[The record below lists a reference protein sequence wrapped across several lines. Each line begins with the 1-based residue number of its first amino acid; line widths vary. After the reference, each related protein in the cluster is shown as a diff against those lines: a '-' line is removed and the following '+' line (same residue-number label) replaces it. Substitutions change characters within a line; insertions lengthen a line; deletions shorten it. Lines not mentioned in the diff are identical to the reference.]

1 MKNKKIK
8 ICFFSPASY
17 PFFVKD
23 SKAIHGGAE
32 FQMYLWAKE
41 IAKNTNCSVSFIV
54 GDYGQKEK
62 YKPFKSIK
70 LIKAFKL
77 KVFEN
82 IFSKLLKSAHLIFLF
97 LKIKPDIIVTTNASS
112 IVGVTAFY
120 TQLFGKQYI
129 YRSSSII
136 DVNNAWIVNH
146 KFMGKIY
153 RWGLEHTNLVIVQS
167 KEHKSLLLK
176 NHRIKNIK
184 ILKNAYPVKKY
195 STEIKKHILWVSRFV
210 EMKNPHFFLDIAT
223 QIPDEQF
230 IMICP
235 YNLSDYKKW
244 KLLKNKAEKIPNLIF
259 IEKIPFHEIQA
270 YFNNAKIF
278 INTSDFEGF
287 PNTFLQAAQAK
298 TPIVSLNVNPDNFL
312 NEYNCGIFCKNDFN
326 LLIKETKKLLQN
338 PNEQILKG
346 ENAYR
351 YLKENHDINKIRK
364 RLEEIIYDL
373 IGKNVF

>member
-1 MKNKKIK
+1 VKNKKIK

-17 PFFVKD
+17 PFFVKN
-23 SKAIHGGAE
+23 SKTIHGGAE

-41 IAKNTNCSVSFIV
+41 IAKNNNYSVSFML
-54 GDYGQKEK
+54 GNYGQMEK
-62 YKPFKSIK
+62 HSPIKNIK

-77 KVFEN
+77 TASEN
-82 IFSKLLKSAHLIFLF
+82 IFSKLLKSVYLLF
-97 LKIKPDIIVTTNASS
+97 LYFKIKPDIIITTNASS
-112 IVGVTAFY
+112 IVGVTALY

-136 DVNNAWIVNH
+136 DVDRSWISNH

-153 RWGLEHTNLVIVQS
+153 RWGLEHTNLVIVQG
-167 KEHKSLLLK
+167 KEHKSLLQK

-184 ILKNAYPVKKY
+184 ILKNAFPLQKPN
-195 STEIKKHILWVSRFV
+195 TEIKQHILWVSRFV
-210 EMKNPHFFLDIAT
+210 EMKNPFLFLDLAK
-223 QIPDEQF
+223 QIPDEYF
-230 IMICP
+230 VMICP
-235 YNLSDYKKW
+235 YNPSGYKRW
-244 KLLKNKAEKIPNLIF
+244 KLLKNKAAKIPNLIF
-259 IEKIPFHEIQA
+259 IEKISFHEIQA
-270 YFNNAKIF
+270 YFNKAKIF

-326 LLIKETKKLLQN
+326 LLVKETKKLLQN

-351 YLKENHDINKIRK
+351 YLKENHNINKIGK
-364 RLEEIIYDL
+364 QLEEIIYDL
-373 IGKNVF
+373 IGKNIF